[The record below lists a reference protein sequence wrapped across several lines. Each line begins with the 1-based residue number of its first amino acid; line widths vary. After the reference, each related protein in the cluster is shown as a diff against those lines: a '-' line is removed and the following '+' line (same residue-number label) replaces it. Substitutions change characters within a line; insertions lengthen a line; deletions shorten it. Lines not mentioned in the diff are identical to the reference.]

1 MPKKFLSR
9 RKKAFV
15 RRFLPLLEKIA
26 SVQNGE
32 EMKNLVKKMTKSE
45 ITFVAECLYNILFNC
60 ESLFSIDQSVLVHQ
74 VLKKPKVLSSLYQFT
89 FQKCKKEK
97 KVYICCELYGIISL
111 LISMLIPVF
120 KIVME

>member
-1 MPKKFLSR
+1 MAKNFLSR
-9 RKKAFV
+9 RKKVFV

-26 SVQNGE
+26 TVENGE
-32 EMKNLVKKMTKSE
+32 DMKKLVKKMTKSE
-45 ITFVAECLYNILFNC
+45 LTFFAECLYNILFNC
-60 ESLFSIDQSVLVHQ
+60 ESLFSIDQSIFVHQ
-74 VLKKPKVLSSLYQFT
+74 ILKKPKVLPLLYQFT

-97 KVYICCELYGIISL
+97 KMHICCELYGIFSV